1 MKTVKISA
9 LVLAMAGV
17 FATSAHAQ
25 SAKTNAWEGAYGQ
38 IGVGYGMFVPKIGS
52 GTAVTKNSAVAPAG
66 IPGVPAGTPLTALG
80 YPANVS
86 QGASASNVNNVNTGL
101 ANIAAGYNFGINE
114 TWILGVAATY
124 YPGASSSATGQLSV
138 ANTSISGALGT
149 LPVPGGSSTATYNVK
164 NLYSIILTPGYAIDK
179 DRLAYAKVGYT
190 GATIGLNGPTLA
202 YQSTNLTGY
211 TLGLGYKQMITQSLY
226 AFGEVN
232 YASYGT
238 KSLTA
243 TLTTGTQL
251 QGMTVSGVG
260 TDILVGVG
268 YRF

>member
-9 LVLAMAGV
+9 LALAIAGV
-17 FATSAHAQ
+17 FATSANAQ
-25 SAKTNAWEGAYGQ
+25 SAKTNAWEGFYGQ
-38 IGVGYGMFVPKIGS
+38 IGVGYGVFVPKIGS
-52 GTAVTKNSAVAPAG
+52 GTAVTPNTAVT
-66 IPGVPAGTPLTALG
+66 PAGTPVVGGGVPLTALG
-80 YPANVS
+80 YPATIS

-101 ANIAAGYNFGINE
+101 ANFALGYNFGIDR
-114 TWILGVAATY
+114 TWILGLAATY

-138 ANTSISGALGT
+138 ANTSITGALGT
-149 LPVPGGSSTATYNVK
+149 LPVNGGTSTATYNVK
-164 NLYSIILTPGYAIDK
+164 NLYSIVLTPGYAIDK
-179 DRLAYAKVGYT
+179 DRLAYAKLGYS

-202 YQSTNLTGY
+202 YQSTNLTGW
-211 TLGLGYKQMITQSLY
+211 TLGLGYKQMFTESLY

-251 QGMTVSGVG
+251 QGMTVSGNG